1 METDK
6 DEEESMK
13 TESFL
18 PAKPSTSRAL
28 KLPPNVT
35 KMCKWM
41 HKIHLK
47 RPVQVVTQ
55 LPLMCHWQFGLEEK
69 EFQLRSC
76 QNFTMKMGLHIQV
89 IISHHSQSSVLESN
103 YNLQIP

>member
-6 DEEESMK
+6 DEEESMD
-13 TESFL
+13 TRSFL
-18 PAKPSTSRAL
+18 PPKPSTSKAVQ
-28 KLPPNVT
+28 VT

-47 RPVQVVTQ
+47 RPVQLATQ
-55 LPLMCHWQFGLEEK
+55 LPLIHHWQFGLEEK

-76 QNFTMKMGLHIQV
+76 QNFMTKIGWHIQV
-89 IISHHSQSSVLESN
+89 IISHHSQSSVVESN
-103 YNLQIP
+103 YNLQIT